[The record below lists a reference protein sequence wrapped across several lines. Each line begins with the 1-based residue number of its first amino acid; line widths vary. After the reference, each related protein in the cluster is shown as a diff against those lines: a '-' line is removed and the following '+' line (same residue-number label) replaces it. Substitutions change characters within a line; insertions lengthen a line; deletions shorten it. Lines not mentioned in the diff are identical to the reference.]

1 MADQYL
7 FDDWFKVSKS
17 AEISECGQYR
27 WWLRRS
33 WVRRDS
39 ETKTVCFVMLN
50 PSVADGIVD
59 DPTIRRCIGFT
70 RSWGYSVLSVRN
82 LFPFRATEPR
92 SLLTATE
99 PTGGERG
106 DVELMAAKTADLV
119 IAAWGSWVPFGRD
132 LVALRMLNGK
142 DLHCLG
148 TTKSGSPRHPLYVK
162 GDVEPTIFQ
171 TGV

>member
-1 MADQYL
+1 MAAKFRPCATGWQFWSGTVSPYRVVMGRRDCIGRSNMADQYL

-106 DVELMAAKTADLV
+106 DVELMAAKTA
-119 IAAWGSWVPFGRD
+119 A
-132 LVALRMLNGK
+132 
-142 DLHCLG
+142 
-148 TTKSGSPRHPLYVK
+148 
-162 GDVEPTIFQ
+162 
-171 TGV
+171 